1 MRRLH
6 NFRAVQPL
14 WSEPFASHP
23 LHHWKKVHIPESNGP
38 AQRAR
43 HSLNA
48 FIPPTAQSCLSLGRA
63 IETSL
68 LYQNQQCPPP
78 EAASCRRVA
87 SLWLQ
92 NHRTEWLT
100 VECSSTCVCS
110 WKRWSLWAHA
120 VVLRI
125 TYWKLQFFWYMH
137 ANVWI
142 SVLSWMAASWALPA
156 TTGAPSSIMSSF
168 STVINWL
175 NIGEVEISEK
185 SSMMISHL
193 AWLRWRPVSYY

>member
-110 WKRWSLWAHA
+110 WKRWSLWAH
-120 VVLRI
+120 VVILRMTFPYSELQRFGANWWTFVAQKLSKENRLNLYYTCMCQI
-125 TYWKLQFFWYMH
+125 NCSFCDKGDTYNHTTLCLSYTGLACILASLQ
-137 ANVWI
+137 
-142 SVLSWMAASWALPA
+142 L
-156 TTGAPSSIMSSF
+156 
-168 STVINWL
+168 
-175 NIGEVEISEK
+175 
-185 SSMMISHL
+185 
-193 AWLRWRPVSYY
+193 